1 MTIPPVH
8 HDDRGEGPPV
18 VLVHGVAFGPA
29 ALGAVADALAPD
41 HRVIVIHRRGYG
53 RTPAVGPT
61 PTTQEHAE
69 DVRAV
74 LDGLGIERTSA
85 IGVSGGATVLTALA
99 IAHPERLG
107 RVVLHEP
114 ALGPLAP
121 GVHALI
127 TRLAR
132 ASAGAASDAAGVEII
147 ASALAG
153 PATWGALGT
162 AGRLEARL
170 NAQVACAEVPCF
182 AEFAPS
188 ATDLAR
194 LRDVPTVVASVGAR
208 SGPERREAAGLLVRH
223 GGAVAALLAD
233 SGNLAHLDNPVALA
247 DLVRPPKEER

>member
-1 MTIPPVH
+1 MTPPVH
-8 HDDRGEGPPV
+8 HDDRGDGPPV

-29 ALGAVADALAPD
+29 AFGTVADALVHD

-53 RTPAVGPT
+53 RTPAAAPT

-69 DVRAV
+69 DVLGV
-74 LDGLGIERTSA
+74 LDLLGIERASA

-99 IAHPERLG
+99 VAHPDRLQ
-107 RVVLHEP
+107 RLVLHEP

-127 TRLAR
+127 TGLAR
-132 ASAGAASDAAGVEII
+132 ASAGAASDAAGVEVI
-147 ASALAG
+147 ASTLAG

-170 NAQVACAEVPCF
+170 NAHVACSEVPRF

-188 ATDLAR
+188 AADLRR
-194 LRDVPTVVASVGAR
+194 LRDVPRVIASIGAR
-208 SGPERREAAGLLVRH
+208 SGPERREASGLLVRH
-223 GGAVAALLAD
+223 GGATSVLLPG

-247 DLVRPPKEER
+247 DLVRIPKEER